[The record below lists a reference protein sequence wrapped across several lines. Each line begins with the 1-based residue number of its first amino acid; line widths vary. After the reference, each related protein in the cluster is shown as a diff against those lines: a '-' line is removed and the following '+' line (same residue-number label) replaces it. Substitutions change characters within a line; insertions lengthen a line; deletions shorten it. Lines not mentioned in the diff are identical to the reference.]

1 MIGRWALFERSLA
14 SVKRIVAARF
24 QLTDLFLF
32 VASVKVEWE
41 REGKECRLSR
51 LFFEKIIMSNE
62 YIMRSMRISSS
73 IRLTVVHISIV
84 RSFLVIK

>member
-51 LFFEKIIMSNE
+51 LFFEKIIMSN
-62 YIMRSMRISSS
+62 IMRSIRISSS